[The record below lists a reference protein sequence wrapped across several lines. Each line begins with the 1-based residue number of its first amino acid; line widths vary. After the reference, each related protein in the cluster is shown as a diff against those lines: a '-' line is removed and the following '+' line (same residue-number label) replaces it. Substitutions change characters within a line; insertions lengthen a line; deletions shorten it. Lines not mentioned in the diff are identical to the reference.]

1 MNRRA
6 LIGAGCAS
14 AAVCAIAGWFLLR
27 PAAPPTWRV
36 GYYSF
41 PPYLIVGEEGEPDG
55 FAVAAFSEAA
65 RRRGIRIE
73 WVNTQ
78 GSPDQ
83 AFATGAIDLYPM
95 LAITDERR
103 ERLALSR
110 PWWENNLGLL
120 MRRGHAIDRGALEKG
135 DARVAVLDLSFGAT
149 FFGKAF
155 PKPPLVRFK
164 DTTPLA
170 DAVCRG
176 TVDAGMVEARIFQH
190 LRDTVPSCR
199 SVPLEFR
206 WFRELSLTYAVGA
219 QPAYARQADALQ
231 RELMALALD
240 GTLTDIGERWNVQAT
255 NQMMLFRDLV
265 SVRDRNLALICL
277 SIGLAALVGYVV
289 WQNRQMR
296 QAQQGA
302 EQASRAKNQFLANVS
317 HEIRTPLN
325 GILGMTELLRASEL
339 TAAQREFVDALD
351 TSGQSLLA
359 IIADILD
366 YSKIEAGRLTLE
378 DGVVDLADIAEQVV
392 TLFAGRASE
401 KGLDLAASI
410 APDVPD
416 AIAGDAGR
424 VRQVLSNLVGNALKF
439 TDKGWVLVSVG
450 LDRTAGESLALRVS
464 VEDTGPGVPLIAR
477 PRLFNAFTQVDESI
491 RRKHGGTGLGLAICH
506 ELVNLMGGTIGVE
519 TGEAGGSRFFFT
531 LPVRP
536 PTTPPTVKPAP
547 RGESALKGQTVLLVA
562 DGHATRQAAAAV
574 FSSCGARVEVVSE
587 LGHALTPLGAL
598 DPPDLI
604 VFETHL
610 RRRASDDE
618 RRRFA
623 QATAGCPI
631 VAVRRPGASEAPEA
645 GERSV
650 MWPVRARRLRVAIV
664 ESTFASAS
672 GRIPVST
679 PSGPLLRARVLVAD
693 DNEINRRVVQTMLQ
707 KLGCDVGVA
716 PDGRAAVAAALAS
729 SFDLVLMDVQMPEVD
744 GLEATR
750 LIRAQEAIAHLPI
763 IALTASALPEQRA
776 ACDAAGMN
784 GVLTKPC
791 GLEELRAEI
800 VRWVPAEV
808 RRDPSTAA

>member
-6 LIGAGCAS
+6 LIGVGCAL
-14 AAVCAIAGWFLLR
+14 AAACALAGWFVRR
-27 PAAPPTWRV
+27 PGTPSTWRV

-41 PPYLIVGEEGEPDG
+41 PPYLIVGEKGEPDG

-78 GSPDQ
+78 GSPDN
-83 AFATGAIDLYPM
+83 AFATGAIDVYPM

-120 MRRGHAIDRGALEKG
+120 MRRGRSIDRGALEKG

-164 DTTPLA
+164 DTVPLA

-190 LRDTVPSCR
+190 LRDTVPACR
-199 SVPLEFR
+199 NVPLEFR
-206 WFRELSLTYAVGA
+206 WFRELSLTYGVGA
-219 QPAYARQADALQ
+219 QPAYAREADALQ

-277 SIGLAALVGYVV
+277 AIGLAALVGYVV
-289 WQNRQMR
+289 WQNRHVR
-296 QAQQGA
+296 QAQHAA

-410 APDVPD
+410 APDVPE
-416 AIAGDAGR
+416 AMAGDAGR

-450 LDRTAGESLALRVS
+450 LERTAGESPALRVS

-506 ELVNLMGGTIGVE
+506 ELVHLMGGTIGVE
-519 TGEAGGSRFFFT
+519 TGEVGGSRFFFT
-531 LPVRP
+531 LPVP
-536 PTTPPTVKPAP
+536 PLTTPPIVKPAP
-547 RGESALKGQTVLLVA
+547 RGESALRGQRVLLVA

-574 FSSCGARVEVVSE
+574 FASCGARVEVVSE

-623 QATAGCPI
+623 QATAGRPI
-631 VAVRRPGASEAPEA
+631 VAVRRPGTSEAPEA

-672 GRIPVST
+672 GRIPVSP

-707 KLGCDVGVA
+707 KLGCEVGVA
-716 PDGRAAVAAALAS
+716 ADGRAAVAVALAS
-729 SFDLVLMDVQMPEVD
+729 PFDLVLMDVQMPEVD

-750 LIRAQEAIAHLPI
+750 LIRAKESIAHLPI
-763 IALTASALPEQRA
+763 IALTASALPEQVA